1 METKVSKI
9 ENRNNL
15 IAKISELGI
24 VTKNP
29 ITSYK
34 DSFLE
39 ELIEVA
45 INAKPI
51 VKVKNENTLS
61 KRILELAME
70 GKSKIDIFNQMKSE
84 GVDRIRYG
92 YILLVLKTKGVTVPK
107 AERVTQVKAA
117 AVEDVKAIEELVAST
132 PEVTE
137 EAPE

>member
-1 METKVSKI
+1 METKANKI

-15 IAKISELGI
+15 IAKINELGI

-84 GVDRIRYG
+84 GIDRIRYG

-107 AERVTQVKAA
+107 KERETKVKEIVTDNQTTSEISELENLIEK
-117 AVEDVKAIEELVAST
+117 VE
-132 PEVTE
+132 
-137 EAPE
+137 